1 MREVIKMFK
10 QVSLSLASVM
20 VLAACAG
27 CATHPALEGD
37 AAAASLNGV
46 DSASIESES
55 MMTGTASG
63 DVDRTQLAILG
74 ENTVSFAFDSA
85 ALDERSQMILR
96 GVAKKIKMENPERV
110 VVEGHCD
117 ERGTREYNLAL
128 GDRRAVSA
136 KKFLVGLGVDAEKIT
151 TISYGKERPL
161 DAAHNAKAWAKN
173 RRASVIFE

>member
-1 MREVIKMFK
+1 MFK

-27 CATHPALEGD
+27 CATNPALDDD

-46 DSASIESES
+46 DSASIESKS
-55 MMTGTASG
+55 MMSDGG
-63 DVDRTQLAILG
+63 DVDRTALAILG
-74 ENTVSFAFDSA
+74 ENTVNFGFDSA
-85 ALDERSQMILR
+85 AIDERSQMVLR
-96 GVAKKIKMENPERV
+96 GVAKKIMSENPERV

-128 GDRRAVSA
+128 GDRRAVAA

-161 DAAHNAKAWAKN
+161 DLAHNAKAWSKN
-173 RRASVIFE
+173 RRATVVFE